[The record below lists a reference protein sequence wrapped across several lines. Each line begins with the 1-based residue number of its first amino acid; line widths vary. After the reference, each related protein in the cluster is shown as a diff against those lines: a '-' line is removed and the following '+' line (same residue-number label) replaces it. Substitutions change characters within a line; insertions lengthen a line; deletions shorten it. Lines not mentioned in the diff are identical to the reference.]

1 MGRRGPAVTVPTL
14 SPTPTPGPA
23 PAPTLSLTISG
34 LHRTFG
40 ADHRVI
46 VEVARIAEDVGIDQ
60 VVLPDHVVMSA
71 NVEPYPYGDFP
82 FPPGDPWVEPL
93 TTLAAIAGATAT
105 VRLGTGVLITPLR
118 PAVLLAKTVAT
129 LDNLS
134 CGRVDLGVGLGWQRE
149 EYDAVGVPWARRWSR
164 HDDTIRA
171 CRALWAGRGEPVTF
185 HSDTVSFDG
194 IWCEPAPVQETVP
207 IWFGAKATPALAVR
221 LAEQGDG
228 WLPLGRLR
236 PEDVVAESAVL
247 REAFVAAGRDPAT
260 LGIRVGLPLKR
271 AEAGGFDL
279 PASMDR
285 VTALI
290 EAGATSFSVNPP
302 AGADSTAAI
311 GRHLEAI
318 AGAFPR

>member
-1 MGRRGPAVTVPTL
+1 MTT
-14 SPTPTPGPA
+14 
-23 PAPTLSLTISG
+23 PTLSLTIAG

-46 VEVARIAEDVGIDQ
+46 VEVAQRAEAAGFDQ

-93 TTLAAIAGATAT
+93 TTLAAIAGATST

-134 CGRVDLGVGLGWQRE
+134 GGRVDLGVGLGWQRE
-149 EYDAVGVPWARRWSR
+149 EYDAAGVPWERRWSR

-171 CRALWAGRGEPVTF
+171 CRALWAGRGEPVSF
-185 HSDTVSFDG
+185 DSPTVSFEG
-194 IWCEPAPVQETVP
+194 IWCEPAPAQERLP
-207 IWFGAKATPALAVR
+207 IWFGAKATPKLAAR

-228 WLPLGRLR
+228 WLPLGRMR

-247 REAFVAAGRDPAT
+247 REAFMAAGRDPGE

-271 AEAGGFDL
+271 DADGGIDTAATAEKVAALVEAG
-279 PASMDR
+279 
-285 VTALI
+285 V
-290 EAGATSFSVNPP
+290 TSFSANVPP
-302 AGADSTAAI
+302 GASTVAEIGEGLDAVAA
-311 GRHLEAI
+311 
-318 AGAFPR
+318 AFPR

>member
-1 MGRRGPAVTVPTL
+1 MT
-14 SPTPTPGPA
+14 
-23 PAPTLSLTISG
+23 APTLSLTIAG
-34 LHRTFG
+34 LHRLFG

-46 VEVARIAEDVGIDQ
+46 VEVAQRAEAAGFDQ

-93 TTLAAIAGATAT
+93 TTLAAIASATST

-134 CGRVDLGVGLGWQRE
+134 GGRVDLGVGLGWQRE
-149 EYDAVGVPWARRWSR
+149 EYAAAGVPWERRWSR

-171 CRALWAGRGEPVTF
+171 CRALWAGRGESVSFDSP
-185 HSDTVSFDG
+185 TVSFEE
-194 IWCEPAPVQETVP
+194 IWCEPGPAQERLPV
-207 IWFGAKATPALAVR
+207 WFGAKATPALATR

-228 WLPLGRLR
+228 WLPLGRMR
-236 PEDVVAESAVL
+236 PDDVVTESAVL
-247 REAFVAAGRDPAT
+247 REAFLAAGRDPGE

-271 AEAGGFDL
+271 DGGGAVDGSATADQVAALVEAG
-279 PASMDR
+279 
-285 VTALI
+285 V
-290 EAGATSFSVNPP
+290 TSFSANVPP
-302 AGADSTAAI
+302 GASTVAEI
-311 GRHLEAI
+311 GDGLDAI

>member
-1 MGRRGPAVTVPTL
+1 M
-14 SPTPTPGPA
+14 S
-23 PAPTLSLTISG
+23 APTLSLNIAG

-46 VEVARIAEDVGIDQ
+46 VEVAQRAEAAGFDQ

-93 TTLAAIAGATAT
+93 TTLAAIAGATST

-134 CGRVDLGVGLGWQRE
+134 GGRVDLGVGLGWQRE
-149 EYDAVGVPWARRWSR
+149 EYAAAGVPWERRWSR

-171 CRALWAGRGEPVTF
+171 CRALWAGRGKPVSF
-185 HSDTVSFDG
+185 DSPTVSFEE
-194 IWCEPAPVQETVP
+194 IWCEPAPAQERLPV
-207 IWFGAKATPALAVR
+207 WFGSKATPKLAAR

-228 WLPLGRLR
+228 WLPLGRMR
-236 PEDVVAESAVL
+236 PDDVVAESAVL
-247 REAFVAAGRDPAT
+247 REAFVAAGRDPAE

-271 AEAGGFDL
+271 DGGGGIDAAATADQVAALVEAG
-279 PASMDR
+279 
-285 VTALI
+285 V
-290 EAGATSFSVNPP
+290 TSFYANVPP
-302 AGADSTAAI
+302 GASTVAEI
-311 GRHLEAI
+311 GEGLDAI
-318 AGAFPR
+318 ASTFPR

>member
-1 MGRRGPAVTVPTL
+1 M
-14 SPTPTPGPA
+14 S
-23 PAPTLSLTISG
+23 APTLSLNIAG

-46 VEVARIAEDVGIDQ
+46 VEVAQRAEAAGFDQ

-93 TTLAAIAGATAT
+93 TTLAAIAGATST

-134 CGRVDLGVGLGWQRE
+134 GGRVDLGVGLGWQRE
-149 EYDAVGVPWARRWSR
+149 EYAAAGVPWERRWSR

-171 CRALWAGRGEPVTF
+171 CRALWAGRGKPVSF
-185 HSDTVSFDG
+185 DSPTVSFEE
-194 IWCEPAPVQETVP
+194 IWCEPAPAQERLPV
-207 IWFGAKATPALAVR
+207 WFGSKATPKLAAH

-228 WLPLGRLR
+228 WLPLGRMR
-236 PEDVVAESAVL
+236 PDDVVAESAVL
-247 REAFVAAGRDPAT
+247 REAFVAAGRDPAE

-271 AEAGGFDL
+271 DGGGGIDAAATADQVAALVEAG
-279 PASMDR
+279 
-285 VTALI
+285 V
-290 EAGATSFSVNPP
+290 TSFYANVPP
-302 AGADSTAAI
+302 GASTVAEI
-311 GRHLEAI
+311 GEGLDAI
-318 AGAFPR
+318 ASTFPR